1 MLTLGKFSGFSVTTL
16 MFVNSV
22 ALKTHFTS
30 KKGWVRYCE
39 GEFSNHTSIVF
50 LSNLSDPGHEK

>member
-1 MLTLGKFSGFSVTTL
+1 MLTLGKFSVCSVTTL
-16 MFVNSV
+16 FVNSV